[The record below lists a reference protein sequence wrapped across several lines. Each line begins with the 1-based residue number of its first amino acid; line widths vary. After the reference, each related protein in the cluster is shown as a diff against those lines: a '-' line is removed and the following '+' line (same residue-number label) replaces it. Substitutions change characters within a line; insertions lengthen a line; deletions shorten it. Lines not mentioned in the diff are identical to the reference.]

1 MPERSPLV
9 GASLLLLSLLLLS
22 LLLLGEHLAGA
33 LLAGRGWVEASL
45 AGALL
50 WWAQIAAALGVA
62 LLRGSRDKH
71 GLLADSARL
80 ALHWGSAALAC
91 LLLVGGPLALL
102 RNAPSL
108 GHSLLLSGM
117 TGLLLIG
124 LWWQWPQWQQLEAYG
139 RTTGHPQARSPTQ
152 ARKAW
157 RGLLQV
163 ALPVTA
169 LLAGGL
175 CLAWPGLLAG
185 PTRLLAGIAYACLV
199 PLAHLL
205 LQAGT
210 EVTAPRVA
218 TTRPQLHGLPVVDMA
233 THGAADADE
242 FESEDAD
249 ADEAIEIAFEDAPNL
264 QPPQAAPSPV
274 PNTVTSLF
282 PSTDKPALVPAAAAE
297 SSVLTRQLQQAA
309 RNGRVDRAL
318 ALLASGADPLAPADP
333 TVRDR
338 RSLAVLAAVL
348 PDLRL
353 LRALIE
359 RKVDVNAMQDGINPL
374 LAATRDSWHGRPEA
388 VMTLLAN
395 GADPH
400 STDADGNTPL
410 HHAARSSDPGVAAL
424 LRDAG
429 ANLDALNHDGV
440 SPLGSACAAGNWRL
454 ARFLLERG
462 AHAEIDG
469 GQPALLSA
477 AASDEDDAAGV
488 QLLLR
493 HKARVNA
500 RDAHGRSALHEAA
513 AADHAEVCNALLEA
527 GAEVNA
533 KAADGRTPLLDA
545 VRNGAMHALEAL
557 IAAGANVHACDAN
570 GNTAL
575 HLACAAETP
584 VLDLVGDLREL
595 GLDPHAVDAHGRS
608 SLDVAEAAGR
618 WNLVG
623 LLDPRRALPMA
634 LTDDGSATPERPPL
648 LLLREGLLDNA
659 TAQRLQ
665 ALAAPLAA
673 RDFDA
678 LLADDEV
685 VVEPARLRW
694 LLQHG
699 ANPEAR
705 QPTGAMPVPARLQQ
719 GAAAIPIL
727 QMLFAA
733 GASPA
738 GAGGLASF
746 LAACTSATPARV
758 GEAFA
763 LELLAR
769 GADPFAA
776 GQTATAP
783 LLHAV
788 RLGWDGLLQQ
798 LLLLGVDPEVCD
810 SRGMAALHHAAT
822 LGRKH
827 ALKLLVAHGAAPDR
841 RAADGQTPLGI
852 ALASGQRELVEWL
865 DWPNW
870 PLPHRRLQ
878 AADVPAAAI
887 TGDLPALQRLLALG
901 FTVDAVDAQGCTALL
916 RAAGSGHRELVS
928 YLLTQAA
935 NPDLAASTGATPL
948 SAAVSKRQLAIV
960 DLLLQAGCSTEQR
973 LPGAVTVLMLA
984 AALGLPE
991 VVSRLLQVGAD
1002 LHARDAQG
1010 YTPLHCAAMY
1020 GFTERDRSRL
1030 MALLDALL
1038 LAGADAQASANNG
1051 ATPLLLLLGARTEPG
1066 TPSNQDV
1073 LLAAVERLLDEEVR
1087 LDVCDARGL
1096 GPLHLAALHG
1106 LQRVA
1111 QLLLQAGADPQLRDN
1126 AGRTPRDV
1134 AQLRGYVEI
1143 AAQLAPAAVPAN
1155 NSPLSMARFLKD

>member
-1 MPERSPLV
+1 MPDRAPLA
-9 GASLLLLSLLLLS
+9 GASLLVLSLLLLS
-22 LLLLGEHLAGA
+22 LMLVDEHLVGPLLAGA
-33 LLAGRGWVEASL
+33 VWLKAGLAGVSVL
-45 AGALL
+45 Y
-50 WWAQIAAALGVA
+50 AQVAAALGVA
-62 LLRGSRDKH
+62 LLRGSRSKH
-71 GLLADSARL
+71 HLLADCGRL
-80 ALHWGSAALAC
+80 ALRWGAAGLAC
-91 LLLVGGPLALL
+91 LVLVGGPLALL
-102 RNAPSL
+102 WSAPSL

-117 TGLLLIG
+117 AGLLLISV
-124 LWWQWPQWQQLEAYG
+124 WWQWPQWQRLEAHG
-139 RTTGHPQARSPTQ
+139 GNSPGTRQ
-152 ARKAW
+152 PAPRREAW

-163 ALPVTA
+163 AVPVTV
-169 LLAGGL
+169 LLVGSL
-175 CLAWPGLLAG
+175 CLAWPDLLTG
-185 PTRLLAGIAYACLV
+185 PTRLIAGAAYACLV

-210 EVTAPRVA
+210 ALAAPA
-218 TTRPQLHGLPVVDMA
+218 ITTPRSQLHGLPVVDMA
-233 THGAADADE
+233 THETRAQELDTNDAALAD
-242 FESEDAD
+242 D
-249 ADEAIEIAFEDAPNL
+249 AIEIVFEDAPNL
-264 QPPQAAPSPV
+264 QPAPAIAAPSPAAA
-274 PNTVTSLF
+274 LF
-282 PSTDKPALVPAAAAE
+282 PTPAAAE
-297 SSVLTRQLQQAA
+297 ISVLTKQLQQAA

-333 TVRDR
+333 AARDR

-395 GADPH
+395 GANPH
-400 STDADGNTPL
+400 ITDADGNTAL

-429 ANLDALNHDGV
+429 ANLDALNHDRV

-462 AHAEIDG
+462 ARPEVDG

-500 RDAHGRSALHEAA
+500 RDARGRSALHEAA
-513 AADHAEVCNALLEA
+513 AADHAEVCNALLDA

-557 IAAGANVHACDAN
+557 IAAGADVHACDAN

-584 VLDLVGDLREL
+584 VLNLVADLRDL
-595 GLDPHAVDAHGRS
+595 GLDPHALDAHGRS

-623 LLDPRRALPMA
+623 LLDPRRALPVA
-634 LTDDGSATPERPPL
+634 LTDDGGTPPERPPL
-648 LLLREGLLDNA
+648 LLLRESLLENA
-659 TAQRLQ
+659 APQRLQ
-665 ALAAPLAA
+665 ALAAHLAP

-678 LLADDEV
+678 LLLDDEV
-685 VVEPARLRW
+685 AAEPARLRW

-705 QPTGAMPVPARLQQ
+705 LPGFTMPVPARLQQ
-719 GAAAIPIL
+719 GSAAIPAL
-727 QMLFAA
+727 QILFAA

-746 LAACTSATPARV
+746 LAACTRTTPARL

-763 LELLAR
+763 LELLER

-776 GQTATAP
+776 SQTAAAP

-788 RLGWDGLLQQ
+788 RLGWDGLLQR

-822 LGRKH
+822 LGHKN

-852 ALASGQRELVEWL
+852 ALASGQRALVEWL

-870 PLPHRRLQ
+870 ALPHRRLQ
-878 AADVPAAAI
+878 ASDLPAAAI
-887 TGDLPALQRLLALG
+887 TGDLPAVQRLLALG
-901 FTVDAVDAQGCTALL
+901 FAVDAVDAQGCTALL

-928 YLLTQAA
+928 YLLAQAA
-935 NPDLAASTGATPL
+935 NPDLAAGTGATPL

-973 LPGAVTVLMLA
+973 LPGDVTVLMLA

-991 VVSRLLQVGAD
+991 VVSRLLHVGAD

-1038 LAGADAQASANNG
+1038 LAGADAQARANNG
-1051 ATPLLLLLGARTEPG
+1051 ATPLRLLLGARTEPG

-1073 LLAAVERLLDEEVR
+1073 LLAGVERLLDEDAR

-1096 GPLHLAALHG
+1096 SPLHLTALHG

-1126 AGRTPRDV
+1126 AGRTPREV

-1143 AAQLAPAAVPAN
+1143 AAQLAPAAPPTTG
-1155 NSPLSMARFLKD
+1155 PLSMARFLKD

>member
-1 MPERSPLV
+1 MPERSPLA
-9 GASLLLLSLLLLS
+9 GASFLVLSLLLPG
-22 LLLLGEHLAGA
+22 LLLVGEHFAGSLLAGA
-33 LLAGRGWVEASL
+33 GWIKPSVAGVLAWC
-45 AGALL
+45 
-50 WWAQIAAALGVA
+50 AQTAAALGVA
-62 LLRGSRDKH
+62 LLRGSRGNA
-71 GLLADSARL
+71 GLWSDSGHL
-80 ALHWGSAALAC
+80 ALRWGGAALAC
-91 LLLVGGPLALL
+91 LLLIGGPLALL
-102 RNAPSL
+102 QSAPSL

-117 TGLLLIG
+117 AGLLLIG
-124 LWWQWPQWQQLEAYG
+124 VWWQWPQWQRLEAYG
-139 RTTGHPQARSPTQ
+139 DAARPPDAHPPAATRAS
-152 ARKAW
+152 W

-163 ALPVTA
+163 ATPITA

-175 CLAWPGLLAG
+175 CLAWPELLTGPARLFAG
-185 PTRLLAGIAYACLV
+185 AAYACLV

-205 LQAGT
+205 VQAGT
-210 EVTAPRVA
+210 KVAVPRAA
-218 TTRPQLHGLPVVDMA
+218 TIHPQLHGLPVVDMA
-233 THGAADADE
+233 THGATAAPE
-242 FESEDAD
+242 FESEVAD
-249 ADEAIEIAFEDAPNL
+249 TDDAIEIVLEDAPNL
-264 QPPQAAPSPV
+264 QPPLPAPNPV
-274 PNTVTSLF
+274 TTLF
-282 PSTDKPALVPAAAAE
+282 PTPAQSGIAPAPAAAE
-297 SSVLTRQLQQAA
+297 ISMLSRQLQQAA

-333 TVRDR
+333 TTRDR

-359 RKVDVNAMQDGINPL
+359 HKVDVNALQDGINPL

-400 STDADGNTPL
+400 ITDTDGNTPL

-429 ANLDALNHDGV
+429 ANLDALNHEGI

-513 AADHAEVCNALLEA
+513 AADHAEVCSALLEA

-545 VRNGAMHALEAL
+545 VRNGAMHALEVL
-557 IAAGANVHACDAN
+557 IAAGADVHACDAS

-584 VLDLVGDLREL
+584 VMDLVADLRDL
-595 GLDPHAVDAHGRS
+595 GLDPHALDAHGRS
-608 SLDVAEAAGR
+608 SLDMAEATGR

-623 LLDPRRALPMA
+623 LLDPRRALPVA
-634 LTDDGSATPERPPL
+634 LTDDGSTTSDRPPL
-648 LLLREGLLDNA
+648 LLLREGLLENA
-659 TAQRLQ
+659 AAQRLQ
-665 ALAAPLAA
+665 ALAAQLAP

-678 LLADDEV
+678 LLLDDEV
-685 VVEPARLRW
+685 AAEPARLRW

-705 QPTGAMPVPARLQQ
+705 LPANTMPVPAGLQQ
-719 GAAAIPIL
+719 GITAIPVL
-727 QMLFAA
+727 QLLFAA

-746 LAACTSATPARV
+746 LAACTSATPTHP
-758 GEAFA
+758 GETFA
-763 LELLAR
+763 LELLER

-776 GQTATAP
+776 GQTASAP

-788 RLGWDGLLQQ
+788 RLGWDGLLQR
-798 LLLLGVDPEVCD
+798 LLQLGVDPEVCD
-810 SRGMAALHHAAT
+810 NRGMAALHHAAT
-822 LGRKH
+822 LGRQY

-852 ALASGQRELVEWL
+852 ALASGQRALLEWL
-865 DWPNW
+865 DWSNW
-870 PLPHRRLQ
+870 RLPHRRLQ
-878 AADVPAAAI
+878 ASDLPAAAI
-887 TGDLPALQRLLALG
+887 AGDLPAVQRLLALG
-901 FTVDAVDAQGCTALL
+901 FAVDAVDAQGCTALL
-916 RAAGSGHRELVS
+916 RAAGSGHHELVS

-960 DLLLQAGCSTEQR
+960 DLLLQAGCSTEHR
-973 LPGAVTVLMLA
+973 LPGDVTVLMLA

-1038 LAGADAQASANNG
+1038 LAGADAQARANNG

-1073 LLAAVERLLDEEVR
+1073 LLAGVERLLDEDAR
-1087 LDVCDARGL
+1087 LDICDARGL
-1096 GPLHLAALHG
+1096 SPLHLAAMHG

-1111 QLLLQAGADPQLRDN
+1111 QRLLHAGADPQLRDN
-1126 AGRTPRDV
+1126 AGRTPREV

-1143 AAQLAPAAVPAN
+1143 AAQLAPTATPTTG
-1155 NSPLSMARFLKD
+1155 PLSMARFLKD